1 MQRPALTD
9 KLLFLIKWLFEQSAT
24 ENNHQLYYDWP
35 SIHNSILKI
44 CSKFQVPSV
53 HFSEVNDLLDEHW
66 VKNVQSKNILCVALW
81 SRKWLWNGSKYWSW
95 RSLRRHDLI
104 SQAMSVGRVSKTWVP
119 LSCQEVQASCFK
131 LPCFRHSDAR
141 QIGRITQMMYKCND
155 GATMALLA
163 GSLQQA
169 CGIASGV

>member
-81 SRKWLWNGSKYWSW
+81 SRIWLWNGSTYWSW
-95 RSLRRHDLI
+95 RSLRRHDLSFTGYVSRQGVKDVSGPKRSRLLVLNCPVSGTVMPDRSAELHKWCI
-104 SQAMSVGRVSKTWVP
+104 S
-119 LSCQEVQASCFK
+119 
-131 LPCFRHSDAR
+131 
-141 QIGRITQMMYKCND
+141 
-155 GATMALLA
+155 ATMV
-163 GSLQQA
+163 QQWL
-169 CGIASGV
+169 S